1 MAQETKGTQEK
12 MGNLVQM
19 VPLVQLE
26 LLGKEESSAC
36 RGSVEREGCLAF
48 QAQQAHQEK

>member
-1 MAQETKGTQEK
+1 MD
-12 MGNLVQM
+12 NLVQM

-26 LLGKEESSAC
+26 LLGKEELSAC
-36 RGSVEREGCLAF
+36 RGSVEREGCPAF